1 MTRAQERMFLTIHT
15 MVLAYEKDEEKRM
28 ELLED
33 FNRSAGLSIPNWT
46 ERLKEELRKEE
57 GGEAAIQTVDR
68 YCAKN
73 EVKDERGYVYFRRM
87 FGNELH
93 HVTITYDRSK
103 PEGEQFTVEE
113 YPDLDAMSVAEL
125 EVYLDDVES
134 AMSELEDEDEDADE
148 RREECYDD
156 LECLMSDIEDRIR
169 ELRNADENE

>member
-1 MTRAQERMFLTIHT
+1 MTCAQERMFVTIHAA
-15 MVLAYEKDEEKRM
+15 VLAREKDEEKCM

-33 FNRSAGLSIPNWT
+33 FNRSAGLSITNWT

-87 FGNELH
+87 FGNELN
-93 HVTITYDRSK
+93 HVTITYDRNK

-113 YPDLDAMSVAEL
+113 YPNLDAMSVSEL
-125 EVYLDDVES
+125 EAYLEDVES
-134 AMSELEDEDEDADE
+134 AMGELEDEDEDEDD
-148 RREECYDD
+148 RREESYDD
-156 LECLMSDIEDRIR
+156 LECLMSDIEDRIS
-169 ELRNADENE
+169 ELRDADEDE